1 MAWRIH
7 NAVVRGEIDNRIPGV
22 TTGKIWLIHQL
33 EPLEVNLTGN
43 CWRDIAGC
51 CLSFINPSP
60 DYSQQAPEL
69 AQPQSGN
76 VGDMTASLKCRVID
90 DDSEQPSATWN
101 NVLYLEWFDRCNGRV
116 LIETVDYQLSITE
129 SVWAMDTAEEDVQKF
144 ENQRAMRDFI
154 TTIIQRR
161 DQASEDK
168 WDDEIADE
176 FEWEQRLR
184 DSDRL
189 TDAFQEVLEKYY
201 EDPESQ
207 QKQAFAMSWDS
218 LLGDE
223 GSRNETMH
231 RLFDDPD
238 QMEKYFEEE
247 RELDELLEL
256 DLDENNGSDDDDYF
270 VHPLQQKAH
279 DCAMQAMNLI
289 DSIDNDNEPATRLC
303 TNLVHVSS
311 KLAGALNFRTE
322 IFEQESGYVLA
333 ILKRCLS
340 YHNEALA
347 DCMELI
353 RTCDSEEKQQS
364 LNAIRDSIFEV
375 RDQITELRRELK
387 QN

>member
-154 TTIIQRR
+154 TTIIQR
-161 DQASEDK
+161 
-168 WDDEIADE
+168 
-176 FEWEQRLR
+176 
-184 DSDRL
+184 
-189 TDAFQEVLEKYY
+189 
-201 EDPESQ
+201 
-207 QKQAFAMSWDS
+207 QAFAMSWDS

-238 QMEKYFEEE
+238 QMENYFEEE

-347 DCMELI
+347 DCIELI

>member
-7 NAVVRGEIDNRIPGV
+7 NAVVRGEIDNRIPSE
-22 TTGKIWLIHQL
+22 TTAKIWLIHQTD
-33 EPLEVNLTGN
+33 PLQVKLTGN

-51 CLSFINPSP
+51 CLSFVNPSP
-60 DYSQQAPEL
+60 DYTQQAPEL
-69 AQPQSGN
+69 AQPQIGQ

-90 DDSEQPSATWN
+90 DESEQPSATWN

-116 LIETVDYQLSITE
+116 LIETVDYQLSISE
-129 SVWAMDTAEEDVQKF
+129 SLWSLDTIEEDKQKL

-161 DQASEDK
+161 DQVSDE
-168 WDDEIADE
+168 WSDEIADE

-201 EDPESQ
+201 DDPESQ

-218 LLGDE
+218 LLDDE

-231 RLFDDPD
+231 RLFDDAD
-238 QMEKYFEEE
+238 DMEQYHDEE
-247 RELDELLEL
+247 RELDEILEL
-256 DLDENNGSDDDDYF
+256 ELAEDEESEDDDYF

-279 DCAMQAMNLI
+279 DCAMQAMSLI
-289 DSIDNDNEPATRLC
+289 DSIENDNEPATRLC
-303 TNLVHVSS
+303 TNLVHVSA

-347 DCMELI
+347 DCMEMI
-353 RTCDSEEKQQS
+353 RSCDSAEKLQS
-364 LNAIRDSIFEV
+364 LNAIRDSIFDV
-375 RDQITELRRELK
+375 RDQITELRRELN